1 MKKTFIILNGKTLRI
16 VERDSMAAAI
26 TSAQNTCDHSHEI
39 IVREID
45 YGQFIDHV
53 PPPDKRP
60 AMKRPI
66 LITPQPS

>member
-26 TSAQNTCDHSHEI
+26 TSARNTCDHSHEI

-45 YGQFIDHV
+45 YNLFVDHAREYIDQ
-53 PPPDKRP
+53 PT
-60 AMKRPI
+60 
-66 LITPQPS
+66 TPTGHQ